1 MEVVNRSSILS
12 KAEACM
18 KTPEKKNEIKKVV
31 DAYML
36 SGNKSGSSANTIAAA
51 DRFVE
56 VLKKCIRDSAGTNY
70 SAGELSQYA
79 IDAVSNIKRGKVSAR
94 GNGSYS
100 VEINFGGERHRDSLA
115 PSLYPEGVDDI
126 VVILNNGYPEDGH
139 QMGVVSGTWHGNH
152 TFSLPNRNGAHFIE
166 DAVSVFMTTEAAK
179 FGVIDIQVN
188 I

>member
-1 MEVVNRSSILS
+1 MAVVNWSSILS

-18 KTPEKKNEIKKVV
+18 KTPEKKNEVKKIV
-31 DAYML
+31 DDYML
-36 SGNKSGSSANTIAAA
+36 SGNKLSNSSNTIAAA

-56 VLKKCIRDSAGTNY
+56 VLKQCIRDSAGTNY

-100 VEINFGGERHRDSLA
+100 VVINFDGERHRDSLA

-126 VVILNNGYPEDGH
+126 VAILNNGYPEDGH
-139 QMGVVSGTWHGNH
+139 QMGVVSGVWHGKH

>member
-1 MEVVNRSSILS
+1 MAIVNWSSILS

-18 KTPEKKNEIKKVV
+18 KTPEKKREIKKIA

-36 SGNKSGSSANTIAAA
+36 SGNKIGSSANTIAAA

-79 IDAVSNIKRGKVSAR
+79 IDAVSNIKRGRVSAR
-94 GNGSYS
+94 GDGSYS
-100 VEINFGGERHRDSLA
+100 VEINFDSERHRDSLV
-115 PSLYPEGVDDI
+115 PSLYPEGIDDI

-139 QMGVVSGTWHGNH
+139 QMGVVSGTWHGKH
-152 TFSLPNRNGAHFIE
+152 TFGLPNRNGAHFIE
-166 DAVSVFMTTEAAK
+166 DAVNIFMTTEAVK
-179 FGVIDIQVN
+179 YGVLDIQVN